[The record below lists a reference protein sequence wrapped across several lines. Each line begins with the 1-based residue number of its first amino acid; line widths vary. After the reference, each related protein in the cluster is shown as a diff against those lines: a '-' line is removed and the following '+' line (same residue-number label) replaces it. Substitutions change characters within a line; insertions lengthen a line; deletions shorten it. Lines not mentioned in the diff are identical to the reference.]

1 MSYNMSGGKY
11 LVKIKGRIERR
22 FLVDQKTELNLIFN
36 SVIIQT

>member
-1 MSYNMSGGKY
+1 MSRGKIPR
-11 LVKIKGRIERR
+11 LKKGRVEGR